1 MKRLFTLLFISSLV
15 IQLSAQTF
23 LPPPFDE
30 VILRSSQGNFSSE
43 RDLSAEN
50 APRLTFIYETPDE
63 VAEFLLR
70 LKPDT
75 TAGMVYS
82 LLPSGDYEIID
93 QLTEENGLLRSK
105 VRFTNLNESSFLRFV
120 ISRSAPDDST
130 ISMAIP
136 LLPLSRTT
144 ANYFIQSDEMFLGE
158 EKIFELVS
166 TNPGNIRVNT
176 EWIHNGS
183 FDYRVERKFDQ
194 LYLHVV
200 PRNAGIQELSVE
212 LQTNT
217 PVASENGGYSE
228 RLPIIRNTFNVR
240 RSRLRFLQA
249 SEQEITYNE
258 TTRKDGIEI
267 QLADDPKLE
276 LMKTYRI
283 ENQEEPGGALIA
295 EIFPKSRLSNNRI
308 LCLLRV
314 YNFHRNS
321 EGYLYIKENDQ
332 AISLTNFN
340 VTPAMNISRITLT
353 REGQDWTGN
362 LNVYPGET
370 VDVKVE
376 GEGLN
381 KARFIWMGATDLTP
395 DTVLHTEQVAM
406 FKLKIPNNINTRTVP
421 LYNKGENTGK
431 GLNIKEFQEPR
442 NFDFVTVNYGTGDRT
457 ITSLGGPVIYDRVIK
472 DILIDFSTNKI
483 DSENKFYGKQYM
495 DIDVKVTG
503 KNNEL
508 IELKTI
514 PAIAVCPGELS
525 PRHPYYY
532 KKDCIQTG
540 VSLNKYL
547 SRKTYDMED
556 WVRIQ
561 LTFKHENDKYESRGL
576 EQTVEIIVQKQYRF
590 DVDVSFPAG
599 LIIKRF
605 GDNSGDYSNFG
616 GISMAMIAQFSF
628 YDQERIGKFK
638 PYKVGAGFLAL
649 NAFNFSETADR
660 DVALVVLGS
669 VYPTRKDVKLSFPLY
684 VGGGYFLGSKKGFI
698 LLGPGIRISL

>member
-1 MKRLFTLLFISSLV
+1 MKRIYTIFLPLILLLN
-15 IQLSAQTF
+15 LSAQDHPT
-23 LPPPFDE
+23 LPFSE
-30 VILRSSQGNFSSE
+30 VLIRTAQGNSSSLKDMSPE
-43 RDLSAEN
+43 ET
-50 APRLTFIYETPDE
+50 PRLTFIYASPGEE
-63 VAEFLLR
+63 AELLIR
-70 LKPDT
+70 TANDT
-75 TAGMVYS
+75 AAGVVYA

-93 QLTEENGLLRSK
+93 PLLPENGLLRAK
-105 VRFTNLNESSFLRFV
+105 VRFSNLNESSLLRFV
-120 ISRSAPDDST
+120 ITKTTATDST
-130 ISMAIP
+130 VSYAIP
-136 LLPLSRTT
+136 LLPLSRTE
-144 ANYFIQSDEMFLGE
+144 ANYFVQNDEMFLGE
-158 EKIFELVS
+158 EKIFEIVS
-166 TNPGNIRVNT
+166 NNPGNIRVNT
-176 EWIHNGS
+176 DWVHAGS
-183 FDYRVERKFDQ
+183 FDYRIEKKFDQ
-194 LYLHVV
+194 VYLHAV
-200 PRNAGIQELSVE
+200 PRIAGTQTLTVSLETLS
-212 LQTNT
+212 
-217 PVASENGGYSE
+217 PVANDEGYSYH
-228 RLPIIRNTFNVR
+228 LAPISNTFNIK

-258 TTRKDGIEI
+258 KNRKEGVEI
-267 QLADDPKLE
+267 QLTDDPRFDLS
-276 LMKTYRI
+276 KTYRI

-295 EIFPKSRLSNNRI
+295 EIFTKSRLSNNKI

-314 YNFHRNS
+314 YNYHRNAD
-321 EGYLYIKENDQ
+321 GYLYIKENDQ

-340 VTPAMNISRITLT
+340 VTPEMNISRITVS

-381 KARFIWMGATDLTP
+381 KARFLWMGANDLTP
-395 DTVLHTEQVAM
+395 DTVLHTEQVAL
-406 FKLKIPNNINTRTVP
+406 FKLKIPNNINTKTVP
-421 LYNKGENTGK
+421 LFNKGENTGK
-431 GLNIKEFQEPR
+431 GLNIKEYQEPR

-457 ITSLGGPVIYDRVIK
+457 ITNLGGPVIYDKVIK
-472 DILIDFSTNKI
+472 DILIDFNTNKI

-514 PAIAVCPGELS
+514 PGIAVCPGEQS

-532 KKDCIQTG
+532 KKDCVQTG

-547 SRKTYDMED
+547 SKKTYDMDE

-561 LTFKHENDKYESRGL
+561 LTFKHENEKYESRGL

-605 GDNSGDYSNFG
+605 GDDTGDYSNFG

-649 NAFNFSETADR
+649 NAFNFSETSDR

-669 VYPTRKDVKLSFPLY
+669 VYPTRKDAKLSFPLY

>member
-1 MKRLFTLLFISSLV
+1 MKRILILISVALFTGILA
-15 IQLSAQTF
+15 AQNPFTGT
-23 LPPPFDE
+23 FDE
-30 VILRSSQGNFSSE
+30 VILRTPLGNSSSLQDMTTG
-43 RDLSAEN
+43 EN
-50 APRLTFIYETPDE
+50 PRMTFIYENPDE
-63 VAEFLLR
+63 VAELLI
-70 LKPDT
+70 KTPVDT
-75 TAGMVYS
+75 LGGRVWT
-82 LLPSGDYEIID
+82 LLPSGDYEIVD
-93 QLTEENGLLRSK
+93 PLLPEGGYFRAK
-105 VRFTNLNESSFLRFV
+105 VRFTNLNEAGFLRFV
-120 ISRSAPDDST
+120 ISMSSPADSAVSYT
-130 ISMAIP
+130 IP
-136 LLPLSRTT
+136 LLPLSRTS
-144 ANYFIQSDEMFLGE
+144 ANFFVQSDEMFLGE

-166 TNPGNIRVNT
+166 NNPGNIRINT
-176 EWIHNGS
+176 DWVSNAT
-183 FDYRVERKFDQ
+183 FDYRVEKKFDQ

-200 PRNAGIQELSVE
+200 PKMAGLQQLNVS
-212 LQTNT
+212 LQTLS
-217 PVASENGGYSE
+217 PVAGEKGE
-228 RLPIIRNTFNVR
+228 ITDRLPVLSHTFDVR

-249 SEQEITYNE
+249 SEQEITYNDAN
-258 TTRKDGIEI
+258 RKTGIEF
-267 QLADDPKLE
+267 QLTDDPKFE
-276 LMKTYRI
+276 LSKTYRI

-295 EIFPKSRLSNNRI
+295 EIFTRSRLSNNKI

-314 YNFHRNS
+314 YNYHRNA
-321 EGYLYIKENDQ
+321 EGYLYIKDNDQ

-340 VTPAMNISRITLT
+340 VTPEMNISRISVS
-353 REGQDWTGN
+353 REGQDWSGN

-370 VDVKVE
+370 VDVKLE

-381 KARFIWMGATDLTP
+381 KARFMWMGATDLTP
-395 DTVLHTEQVAM
+395 DTVLHTEQVAL
-406 FKLKIPNNINTRTVP
+406 FRLKIPNNISTRTVP
-421 LYNKGENTGK
+421 LFNKGENTGK
-431 GLNIKEFQEPR
+431 GLNIKEYQEPR
-442 NFDFVTVNYGTGDRT
+442 NFDFVTVNYGAGDRT
-457 ITSLGGPVIYDRVIK
+457 ITNLGGPVIYDKVIK
-472 DILIDFSTNKI
+472 DILIDFSANKI
-483 DSENKFYGKQYM
+483 DSENKFYGNQYM
-495 DIDVKVTG
+495 DIDVKITG

-514 PAIAVCPGELS
+514 PAIAVCPGEQS

-547 SRKTYDMED
+547 SRKTYDMDD

-561 LTFKHENDKYESRGL
+561 LTFRHENEKYESRGL

-628 YDQERIGKFK
+628 YDPERIGKFK

-669 VYPTRKDVKLSFPLY
+669 VYPTRKDAKLSFPLY
-684 VGGGYFLGSKKGFI
+684 MGGGYFLGSKKGFI

>member
-1 MKRLFTLLFISSLV
+1 MKHRYFIVLSLLFFVSLSGYA
-15 IQLSAQTF
+15 QLPELFSEIIIRTA
-23 LPPPFDE
+23 
-30 VILRSSQGNFSSE
+30 QGNSSSKNDMSDE
-43 RDLSAEN
+43 TL
-50 APRLTFIYETPDE
+50 PRLTFIYENSNE
-63 VAEFLLR
+63 VAELLFS
-70 LKPDT
+70 LKDDST
-75 TAGMVYS
+75 RASALS
-82 LLPSGDYEIID
+82 LLPSGDYEILD
-93 QLTEENGLLRSK
+93 PLAPENNLLRAK
-105 VRFTNLNESSFLRFV
+105 IRFTNLNESRFLRLL
-120 ISRSAPDDST
+120 IQESKGDSVHNYP
-130 ISMAIP
+130 IP
-136 LLPLSRTT
+136 LLQLSQTT
-144 ANYFIQSDEMFLGE
+144 ANFFVQNDELFLGE

-166 TNPGNIRVNT
+166 NNPGNIRVTT
-176 EWIHNGS
+176 EWVHQGS
-183 FDYRVERKFDQ
+183 FDYRIERKFDQ
-194 LYLHVV
+194 LNLHVV
-200 PRNAGIQELSVE
+200 PKAAGIQQLLVV
-212 LQTNT
+212 LQTLS
-217 PVASENGGYSE
+217 PVPDGKGGYTDE
-228 RLPIIRNTFNVR
+228 LDPIQYNFSVK

-249 SEQEITYNE
+249 SEQEITYNDKN
-258 TTRKDGIEI
+258 RKEGIEI
-267 QLADDPKLE
+267 QLTDDPRLD
-276 LMKTYRI
+276 LSKTYRI

-295 EIFPKSRLSNNRI
+295 EIFTKSRLSNNKI

-314 YNFHRNS
+314 YNYHRNA

-332 AISLTNFN
+332 ALSLTNFN
-340 VTPAMNISRITLT
+340 VTPEMNISRISIS
-353 REGQDWTGN
+353 REGQDWNGN
-362 LNVYPGET
+362 LNVYPGEI

-381 KARFIWMGATDLTP
+381 KARFIWMGANDLTP
-395 DTVLHTEQVAM
+395 DTVLHTEQLAL
-406 FKLKIPNNINTRTVP
+406 FKLKIPNNINTRNVP

-431 GLNIKEFQEPR
+431 SLNIKEYQEPR

-457 ITSLGGPVIYDRVIK
+457 ITNLGGPVVYDKVIK
-472 DILIDFSTNKI
+472 DILIDFNANKI
-483 DSENKFYGKQYM
+483 DSESKLYGKQYM

-514 PAIAVCPGELS
+514 PAIAVCPGEQS

-547 SRKTYDMED
+547 STKTYDMDD

-576 EQTVEIIVQKQYRF
+576 EQSVEIIVQKQYRF

-605 GDNSGDYSNFG
+605 GDDSGDYSNFG

-628 YDQERIGKFK
+628 YDPERIGKFK